1 MEGVLNMIK
10 VTDNELKTIKGGAG
24 IGTYILIGGLV
35 VFVIGIIDGYIRP
48 LKCN

>member
-1 MEGVLNMIK
+1 MKKLE
-10 VTDNELKTIKGGAG
+10 GGAG

-35 VFVIGIIDGYIRP
+35 VFLIGVVDGYIRP